1 MRRIPIAIGVV
12 LLALG
17 TALQRARAADGCLE
31 CHSSLGD
38 KPSELYQ
45 RDIHHARGIA
55 CSGCHGGDASSS
67 DMDRAMDRKA
77 GFIGKPSGDSVSVVC
92 ARCHSDAEK
101 MKLLHSSIPAGQFE
115 LLQQSIH
122 GKLATNGKS
131 RIVQCTTCHGAHGI
145 VSVQDPRSPVHPR
158 NLVATCARC
167 HSDASYMRSYN
178 PSLPVDQREKYK
190 TSVHG
195 IRNAAGDTKV
205 AECANCHGSHGI
217 LATKDV
223 RSSVYPTNLPQT
235 CAKCHSDAAYMKG
248 YGIPTDQ
255 FERYSRSVHG
265 VALLERN
272 DLGAPA
278 CNNCHGNHGATPPG
292 VSSISQVCGTCH
304 ALNSELFSASPH
316 KAAFDSLK
324 VPECETCHGN
334 HGIVVATDT
343 LIGTGA
349 GTTCTRCHAEGSAE
363 YTEAAVMRRMLDSLD
378 AGEAGAMAIV
388 DEAEQKGMEIGEAKF
403 RLREVRQ
410 ARLQSRTIVHAFDE
424 GKLRTV
430 VDKGLGVAV
439 WIRGEGTRA
448 IDEYYFRRLGLGIST
463 LIITVL
469 AVTLYV
475 FIRRLEKH
483 QKEESTIT

>member
-12 LLALG
+12 FLVLG
-17 TALQRARAADGCLE
+17 TAPQRARGGDACFE
-31 CHSSLGD
+31 CHTSLGD
-38 KPSELYQ
+38 RPSALY
-45 RDIHHARGIA
+45 RGDIHRARGIA
-55 CSGCHGGDASSS
+55 CSGCHGGDPSSS
-67 DMDRAMDRKA
+67 DMERAMDRRA
-77 GFIGKPSGDSVSVVC
+77 GFLGKPAGDSISVVC
-92 ARCHSDAEK
+92 ARCHSDADR
-101 MKLLHSSIPAGQFE
+101 MKSFNASVPVEQFE
-115 LLQQSIH
+115 LLKQSVH
-122 GKLATNGKS
+122 GALATSGKS

-145 VSVQDPRSPVHPR
+145 VSVKDSRSPVHPW
-158 NLVATCARC
+158 NVVATCARC
-167 HSDASYMRSYN
+167 HSDASYMRAYN

-195 IRNAAGDTKV
+195 MRNAAGDTKA
-205 AECANCHGSHGI
+205 AECVSCHGSHGI

-223 RSSVYPTNLPQT
+223 RSAVYPTNLPRT
-235 CAKCHSDAAYMKG
+235 CAKCHSDAATMKG

-278 CNNCHGNHGATPPG
+278 CNSCHGNHGATPPG

-304 ALNSELFSASPH
+304 ALNSELFSGSPH
-316 KAAFDSLK
+316 KAAFDSLR

-334 HGIVVATDT
+334 HGILVATDS
-343 LIGTGA
+343 LIGVGA
-349 GTTCTRCHAEGSAE
+349 GTTCTRCHAEGSAG
-363 YTEAAVMRRMLDSLD
+363 YREAAVMRGMLDSLE
-378 AGEAGAMAIV
+378 AAEAGAKAAV

-410 ARLQSRTIVHAFDE
+410 ARLQSRTTVHAFDE
-424 GKLRTV
+424 GKLRKV
-430 VDKGLGVAV
+430 VDKGIGVAV

-448 IDEYYFRRLGLGIST
+448 IDDYYFRRLGLGIST

-469 AVTLYV
+469 AVTLYL

-483 QKEESTIT
+483 QKEESTTT